1 MNIKPL
7 GDRLVLKQID
17 AEEKTKSGII
27 LTSTTKE
34 KPMIF
39 EVLVVG
45 DGKMS
50 DGTEVKMAITVG
62 QKVIANKFTG
72 LTIKFDEEDYVI
84 LRQGDILATV
94 ED

>member
-7 GDRLVLKQID
+7 GDRLVLKQIE

-39 EVLVVG
+39 EVMVVG

-50 DGTEVKMAITVG
+50 DGTEVNMVIKVG
-62 QKVIANKFTG
+62 DKVIANKFTG
-72 LTIKFDEEDYVI
+72 LTVKFDEDDYVI
-84 LRQGDILATV
+84 LRQSDILATV

>member
-7 GDRLVLKQID
+7 GDRVVLKQIE

-27 LTSTTKE
+27 LTTNAKE
-34 KPMIF
+34 KPSIF

-45 DGKMS
+45 DGKQT
-50 DGTEVKMAITVG
+50 DGTEVKMILKVG
-62 QKVIANKFTG
+62 DKVIANKYSGMTA
-72 LTIKFDEEDYVI
+72 KFEEDELIIVK
-84 LRQGDILATV
+84 QSDVVAVV

>member
-27 LTSTTKE
+27 LTSSTKE
-34 KPMIF
+34 KPMVF

-50 DGTEVKMAITVG
+50 DGTEVKMVINVG

>member
-1 MNIKPL
+1 MKLKPL

-27 LTSTTKE
+27 LTSKEKE

-50 DGTEVKMAITVG
+50 DGTDAKMTIKVG
-62 QKVIANKFTG
+62 DKVVANKYSG
-72 LTIKFDEEDYVI
+72 LTVKIDEDDLVI
-84 LRQGDILATV
+84 LKQGDILAII

>member
-27 LTSTTKE
+27 LTSKEKE

-45 DGKMS
+45 DGKMN
-50 DGTEVKMAITVG
+50 DGSEVNMSLKVG
-62 QKVIANKFTG
+62 QKVIANKFSG
-72 LTIKFDEEDYVI
+72 LTIKIEEEDYVI
-84 LRQGDILATV
+84 LRQGDIMAVV

>member
-27 LTSTTKE
+27 LTSKEKE

-39 EVLVVG
+39 EVIVAG

-50 DGTEVKMAITVG
+50 DGTEVKMVLKVG
-62 QKVIANKFTG
+62 DKVVANKYSG
-72 LTIKFDEEDYVI
+72 LTVKIEEEDLVI
-84 LRQGDILATV
+84 LKQGDILAIV

>member
-1 MNIKPL
+1 MKLKPL
-7 GDRLVLKQID
+7 GDRIVLKQID

-27 LTSTTKE
+27 LTSKEKE

-50 DGTEVKMAITVG
+50 DGTETKMTLKVG
-62 QKVIANKFTG
+62 NKVVANKYSG
-72 LTIKFDEEDYVI
+72 LTVKIDEDDLVI
-84 LRQGDILATV
+84 LKQGDILAII